1 MVNPILKKAIMP
13 SEEEPVDISMQLPL
27 SCTEGLPLSCLYS
40 FDPTSL
46 LMSTHAGNGG
56 EGEDGGCDGA
66 MENEGLGK

>member
-1 MVNPILKKAIMP
+1 MKKAIMP

-56 EGEDGGCDGA
+56 EGEGGG
-66 MENEGLGK
+66 

>member
-27 SCTEGLPLSCLYS
+27 SFNEGLPLSCLNS

-46 LMSTHAGNGG
+46 LITTHAGNRGKG
-56 EGEDGGCDGA
+56 EGGGWDGG
-66 MENEGLGK
+66 METSP